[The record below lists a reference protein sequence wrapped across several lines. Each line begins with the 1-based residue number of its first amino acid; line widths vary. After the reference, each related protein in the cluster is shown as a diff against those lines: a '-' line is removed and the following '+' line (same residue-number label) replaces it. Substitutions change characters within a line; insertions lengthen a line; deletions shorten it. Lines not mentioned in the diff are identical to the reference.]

1 MIATFPSHRT
11 TVMPMLARG
20 RRKRPLILLVED
32 DHMMAEMYSFQL
44 ERDGYQVETVTDGKQ
59 GLDAIRRRRPDLVLL
74 DLRLPV
80 MEGFE
85 VLESLANDP
94 TRPPILIL
102 SNYGDSRMA
111 SRGLQLGAR
120 DYLIKSATT
129 PITLSEKVR
138 SIVPPGAPNL

>member
-1 MIATFPSHRT
+1 VIATFPTHRA
-11 TVMPMLARG
+11 TVMPMLFRG

-32 DHMMAEMYSFQL
+32 DQMMADMYSFQL
-44 ERDGYQVETVTDGKQ
+44 ERDGYQVEIVNDGKQ
-59 GLDAIRRRRPDLVLL
+59 GLDAIRQRRPDLVLL

-85 VLESLANDP
+85 VLENLATDP
-94 TRPPILIL
+94 ALPPIVIL
-102 SNYGDSRMA
+102 SNYGDSRMV

-120 DYLIKSATT
+120 DYLVKSATT

>member
-1 MIATFPSHRT
+1 
-11 TVMPMLARG
+11 MPMLARG

-85 VLESLANDP
+85 VLESLATDP

-102 SNYGDSRMA
+102 SNYGDSRMV